1 MEERF
6 KELENP
12 IIPIENPEP
21 ATSKVPSRLKDK
33 IKDTVWFLY
42 LVLTELIWSG
52 LAVSLSKWEGTKEHD
67 ERRNWFST
75 WQAW

>member
-33 IKDTVWFLY
+33 IKDTVWFFCISCWLNLY
-42 LVLTELIWSG
+42 DLV
-52 LAVSLSKWEGTKEHD
+52 
-67 ERRNWFST
+67 
-75 WQAW
+75 